1 MWKRSTIFLSM
12 MLTGTFAAAALVSE
26 DKEVVGEV
34 VAPLSRDKTINYR
47 TQSALPVLQ
56 LQRLV
61 RTEVNE
67 PELDPFAGKSWYVA
81 PPPPPISKV
90 KEVPPAPSAPAF
102 PYRYMGMMQE
112 EGERVVVY
120 LTQGNRTYS
129 VYQGDTIN
137 NVYQVESIAGNQM
150 VLTYLPLDIK
160 QTLSIGGTSEQQLAS
175 AGEMSSLEGDIP
187 QVTPSA
193 PLPLSGMPNLGTAQ

>member
-1 MWKRSTIFLSM
+1 MWTRSTFFLSM
-12 MLTGTFAAAALVSE
+12 MLTGSFAVAALVSE

-34 VAPLSRDKTINYR
+34 VAPLSSDKTINYQA
-47 TQSALPVLQ
+47 QSALPVLQ

-61 RTEVNE
+61 RSEVNE

-102 PYRYMGMMQE
+102 PYRYMGMMHE
-112 EGERVVVY
+112 EGERMVVY

-137 NVYQVESIAGNQM
+137 NVFRVESIAENKM

-160 QTLSIGGTSEQQLAS
+160 QTLSIGGTSESQLAS
-175 AGEMSSLEGDIP
+175 ADEMSSLKGDILP
-187 QVTPSA
+187 ITPAA
-193 PLPLSGMPNLGTAQ
+193 PLALSTMPDLGAAQ